1 MFVKFEYSSKCKYLF
16 YLIKLVRMGLSKRD
30 LTRKKKSIESK
41 IEELEERARRNPKD
55 KNVQNEINDLKKKLY
70 K

>member
-1 MFVKFEYSSKCKYLF
+1 
-16 YLIKLVRMGLSKRD
+16 MGLSKRD

-41 IEELEERARRNPKD
+41 IEELEERARRDPKD
-55 KNVQNEINDLKKKLY
+55 KNIQNEINDLKKKLD

>member
-1 MFVKFEYSSKCKYLF
+1 
-16 YLIKLVRMGLSKRD
+16 MGLGKRD

-41 IEELEERARRNPKD
+41 IEELETRAKKNPMD
-55 KNVQNEINDLKKKLY
+55 KNVQTEINDLKKKLD

>member
-1 MFVKFEYSSKCKYLF
+1 
-16 YLIKLVRMGLSKRD
+16 MGLGKRD

-41 IEELEERARRNPKD
+41 IGELEAKAKKNPMGKD
-55 KNVQNEINDLKKKLY
+55 IQNEINDLKKKLD